1 MTTKIN
7 SDLKYKSGN
16 VLGLL
21 GLLERNANQY
31 ADYLFWEDLITGQ
44 KITHF
49 ENYRNANW
57 VIEKLKSKGY
67 KKGQTICFVLS
78 NSRYFI
84 SVLTACIEL
93 GLILVPIEED
103 RNEIENVIHSV
114 HPKILLHTNEV
125 DISRYEIPAKIETI
139 SIEDFMSGSE
149 KFKLDDIVSKQCNE
163 LKEFPALLIKTS
175 GTTGQSKFV
184 ELCEKNLAW
193 NGYCLQ
199 QRFQCSHMDRFMC
212 TLPWSHMNAIMITGC
227 FVLNAA
233 STVVWNNI
241 TKSLDPIS
249 SIINSKASVV
259 SLTPTLIAFLL
270 KRQKEG
276 QNLKHIKLALCGA
289 APLSAELWETAE
301 RKLECE
307 IHQGYGLSETTCWI
321 TASLSGREEG
331 YNNVGSLLVG
341 EVNID
346 TSDNLQ
352 VITRNDTSEEMPEVL
367 GEIQYKGPILMCGYR
382 TMDGKRSFKL
392 TKDGY
397 FNTGDVGY
405 IDSNDHIHVIGRS
418 KEIIIRSGI
427 NVVPESIDSIV
438 RQHPAIQDSKTIGIS
453 DDLLGEQIIT
463 AYILR
468 PDAQVTDVE
477 LRRYVSDK
485 LPRLFI
491 PNKFT
496 QISELPKNRV
506 GKIAIL
512 DLRKI
517 VSGEFAQAAFDA
529 INTWK
534 FKREQPE
541 YPNDIVDCFQRKIL
555 LGYPLEFVC
564 YWGIGTKD
572 CHSSADIKA
581 LERLKELL
589 QCVTSCGKISAQLHL
604 LMTDVHALINGK
616 PKDRVYRYL
625 EDIESLGQLYG
636 FNCTR
641 TSKLWDDAGLSIDEV
656 KTMAKETSLEALV
669 EKYKITSHSLNRLKS
684 SAGKHVEYSDN
695 EYGLKCYLLSCFTER
710 NIFAEIYAGCVF
722 LTYNDEEMDFLT
734 PPLPT
739 FAISS
744 YQKGTA
750 IKPWFCT
757 D

>member
-1 MTTKIN
+1 MCTKVI
-7 SDLKYKSGN
+7 SPLQYKSCN
-16 VLGLL
+16 LLNLL

-31 ADYLFWEDLITGQ
+31 ATYLAWEDIAVGKQ
-44 KITHF
+44 ISHI
-49 ENYRNANW
+49 ENYRNALW
-57 VIEKLKSKGY
+57 AIKKLKDKGF
-67 KKGQTICFVLS
+67 KEGQAICFVLS
-78 NSRYFI
+78 NSCYFI
-84 SVLTACIEL
+84 SILVGCIEL
-93 GLILVPIEED
+93 GLTLVPIEED
-103 RNEIENVIHSV
+103 RNEIENAIHSV
-114 HPKILLHTNEV
+114 HPKMLLYTHEI
-125 DISRYEIPAKIETI
+125 DITRYNVPSRIETVPVD
-139 SIEDFMSGSE
+139 DFMKDADAFE
-149 KFKLDDIVSKQCNE
+149 IDNIEPVKIRE
-163 LKEFPALLIKTS
+163 LKELPALLIKTS

-184 ELCEKNLAW
+184 ELCEKNLVW

-199 QRFQCSHMDRFMC
+199 QRFQRDHTDRFMC

-233 STVVWNNI
+233 ATVVWNNI
-241 TKSLDPIS
+241 TKSLDPVA
-249 SIINSKASVV
+249 SIIKSRATVV

-276 QNLKHIKLALCGA
+276 QSLKHIKLALCGA

-301 RKLECE
+301 KRLGCS

-321 TASLSGREEG
+321 TASLSGREEN
-331 YNNVGSLLVG
+331 YNSVGSLLVG
-341 EVNID
+341 EAKID

-352 VITRNDTSEEMPEVL
+352 IITKNDTSGGTPDVL

-382 TMDGKRSFKL
+382 SMDGKKSLKL

-397 FNTGDVGY
+397 FCTGDVGY
-405 IDSNDHIHVIGRS
+405 IDSNNHIHVVGRS

-438 RQHPAIQDSKTIGIS
+438 RNHPSIQESKTIGIS
-453 DDLLGEQIIT
+453 DALLGEQIIT

-468 PDAQVTDVE
+468 PESWISNIDI
-477 LRRYVSDK
+477 RRYVSDK
-485 LPRLFI
+485 VPRLFI
-491 PNKFT
+491 PNKFV
-496 QISELPKNRV
+496 QIAELPKNRV
-506 GKIAIL
+506 GKIAIM

-534 FKREQPE
+534 FKRGQPE
-541 YPNDIVDCFQRKIL
+541 HSDDIVDCFQQKIL
-555 LGYPLEFVC
+555 MGQPLEFVC
-564 YWGIGTKD
+564 YWGVGSKNRHT
-572 CHSSADIKA
+572 SADVKA

-589 QCVTSCGKISAQLHL
+589 GCVASCGKITARLDL
-604 LMTDVHALINGK
+604 IMTDVHALINGK
-616 PKDRVYRYL
+616 PLDRIYDYI
-625 EDIESLGQLYG
+625 EDIESLADAYG
-636 FNCTR
+636 FRCTR
-641 TSKLWDDAGLSIDEV
+641 SSKLWNDAGLSIDSV
-656 KTMAKETSLEALV
+656 KFKARSISLEALV
-669 EKYKITSHSLNRLKS
+669 AKHKISLHALARLKS

-710 NIFAEIYAGCVF
+710 DMLAQVYDGSVF

-744 YQKGTA
+744 YQKGIA
-750 IKPWFCT
+750 IKPWFCNK
-757 D
+757 